1 MKPGRR
7 FSSSVSRFDSARPL
21 QLNGS
26 LPEGNFCSFD
36 VTSKTVSYKWYAKHR
51 VKTDWPKWMR
61 YLFMRLNVCLLPR
74 MTKQDAFDIAYFLRN
89 ADKRLKMPWNNF
101 FYIWNTWN
109 ILPSLLFNY
118 LSKTVCCDG
127 YQPESP
133 QIICFVLFCFFVFLW
148 GEGALVSRGFNF
160 SLPVP
165 FNPGSRPIF
174 VGSRLFALF
183 RLRNVTQWCV
193 ISPWFSRFPLPLL
206 PPPVLLPPTLLPGFR
221 SRVPLHTIMKCLASS
236 LCLKH

>member
-51 VKTDWPKWMR
+51 VKTDYPKWMW

-74 MTKQDAFDIAYFLRN
+74 MTTQDAFDIAYFLRN

-109 ILPSLLFNY
+109 ILPSLLFNN

-133 QIICFVLFCFFVFLW
+133 QIICFVLFCFFFCGGGGRGLW
-148 GEGALVSRGFNF
+148 YQGGL
-160 SLPVP
+160 
-165 FNPGSRPIF
+165 
-174 VGSRLFALF
+174 
-183 RLRNVTQWCV
+183 T
-193 ISPWFSRFPLPLL
+193 SRFPYPLI
-206 PPPVLLPPTLLPGFR
+206 PVPALFLLAP
-221 SRVPLHTIMKCLASS
+221 AS
-236 LCLKH
+236 LRFFDCAFNGV